1 MHIYLSL
8 HDPSIDQALI
18 GLAKKKKKKNP
29 ILVIYILQR
38 RHGQF
43 FGIHFLTMLLKLDS
57 EFASLIFCGT
67 SFHNFTPRF
76 VMDSVA

>member
-18 GLAKKKKKKNP
+18 GLAKKKKNL
-29 ILVIYILQR
+29 IWVIYILQR

>member
-1 MHIYLSL
+1 MHICLSQ

-18 GLAKKKKKKNP
+18 GLAKKKKKNP
-29 ILVIYILQR
+29 IWVIYILQR

-43 FGIHFLTMLLKLDS
+43 FGIHFLTMLLKLDR

-67 SFHNFTPRF
+67 SFHNFTQRF